1 MTSTF
6 TIDSKLTWSEKAY
19 FTGAFLSASEYNDL
33 LGASLST
40 NEPVMLSG
48 VSVDQARFKYKKQVA
63 DSISDGFMTGSVY
76 VGISEINWEW
86 DPEFEIDGT
95 LVETSDI
102 EDYLD
107 DLASAMMDGA
117 EKGEIQVPVEYT
129 IDLNITAQSGSLAMG
144 EVTVDNVLGLF
155 EMCNFATDCKDVIFD
170 DEMDTPK
177 MAEIKAEIIRM
188 VEVCR

>member
-19 FTGAFLSASEYNDL
+19 FADALLSASEYNEL
-33 LGASLST
+33 LGTTLST
-40 NEPVMLSG
+40 NEPIRLSY
-48 VSVDQARFKYKKQVA
+48 VSVDKARFKYKKQVA
-63 DSISDGFMTGSVY
+63 DSISDGFLSGSVY
-76 VGISEINWEW
+76 VGISELNWEW

-95 LVETSDI
+95 PVETSDI

-107 DLASAMMDGA
+107 DLASAIMDGA

-129 IDLNITAQSGSLAMG
+129 IDLTVTAQSGCLAMG

-155 EMCNFATDCKDVIFD
+155 EMCNFATDGEDVIFD
-170 DEMDTPK
+170 GEMDTPR
-177 MAEIKAEIIRM
+177 MAEIKSEIIRM
-188 VEVCR
+188 VEGWK